1 MATLKMPIRTR
12 RSLRPFNCS
21 VGSTLTFKIERVAGA
36 NRLTIRLIG
45 QLDAD
50 CIPELEAQIASGG
63 DGINFEMEEVT
74 LMDIDVVRFLAACE
88 ERGIRLRGCSGYISD
103 WIRRERDNGTDE

>member
-1 MATLKMPIRTR
+1 M
-12 RSLRPFNCS
+12 
-21 VGSTLTFKIERVAGA
+21 TFKIERIAGA

-63 DGINFEMEEVT
+63 GDRIELEMKEVT

-88 ERGIRLRGCSGYISD
+88 ARGIHLRGCSDYISD
-103 WIRRERDNGTDE
+103 WIRRERDSGSDE